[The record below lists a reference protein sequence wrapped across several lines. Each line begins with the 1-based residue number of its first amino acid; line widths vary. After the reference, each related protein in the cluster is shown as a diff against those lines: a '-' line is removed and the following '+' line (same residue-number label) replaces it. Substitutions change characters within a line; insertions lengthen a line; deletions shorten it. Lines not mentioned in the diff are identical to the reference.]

1 MSDWMSMIVALEL
14 FLALGAL
21 VGLWY
26 LWQILSRVV
35 VVLDGVVAAQAEFAP
50 VVVQMGDMMQSVWE
64 SQETRKQ
71 VLADHDRQAQ
81 EHAAM
86 LQKLDNIQR

>member
-1 MSDWMSMIVALEL
+1 MSMIVALEL
-14 FLALGAL
+14 VLALGAL

-71 VLADHDRQAQ
+71 VLADHDRQAK

-86 LQKLDNIQR
+86 LQKLDDIKR

>member
-14 FLALGAL
+14 VLAFGAL

-26 LWQILSRVV
+26 LWQILARVV
-35 VVLDGVVAAQAEFAP
+35 IVLDGVVAAQADFAP
-50 VVVQMGDMMQSVWE
+50 VVERMGDMLDSVWE
-64 SQETRKQ
+64 SQETRNQ
-71 VLADHDRQAQ
+71 VLAYHDRQAK

-86 LQKLDNIQR
+86 LQKLDDIKR